1 MKNPSIYLGTIL
13 LLTFGSKYILGY
25 IREREFYVL
34 DFLFSIIGL
43 IMIVMS
49 LTKKISSKSQRA
61 LNIVVRCSFKSIHI
75 SMIAPLYH

>member
-13 LLTFGSKYILGY
+13 LLTFGSEYILGY